1 MKKKTHET
9 VKQELLISLKEN
21 DEVEESGLDETA
33 NATKDPTEAVVII
46 QRCEEIIKMQNKRA
60 IVYIGKQ
67 GQLLKK
73 FKDTKQLFEPV
84 GQSKS
89 IIHSNM
95 GLCKL
100 NKYPT
105 LEKSTLSSN
114 YFKNNFRVIK
124 TMCKNNVTPVSYITL
139 K

>member
-1 MKKKTHET
+1 M
-9 VKQELLISLKEN
+9 KQELLISLKEN
-21 DEVEESGLDETA
+21 DEVEKSGLDETA

-46 QRCEEIIKMQNKRA
+46 QREEIIKMQNKRA

-89 IIHSNM
+89 TIHSNM

-105 LEKSTLSSN
+105 LENRRYHPT
-114 YFKNNFRVIK
+114 
-124 TMCKNNVTPVSYITL
+124 TL
-139 K
+139 KITSE

>member
-46 QRCEEIIKMQNKRA
+46 QREEIIKMQNKRA

-89 IIHSNM
+89 TIHSNM

-124 TMCKNNVTPVSYITL
+124 TMCKNNVTPFSYITL

>member
-21 DEVEESGLDETA
+21 NEVEESGLDETA

-73 FKDTKQLFEPV
+73 FKDSL
-84 GQSKS
+84 
-89 IIHSNM
+89 
-95 GLCKL
+95 
-100 NKYPT
+100 
-105 LEKSTLSSN
+105 
-114 YFKNNFRVIK
+114 
-124 TMCKNNVTPVSYITL
+124 
-139 K
+139 

>member
-1 MKKKTHET
+1 M
-9 VKQELLISLKEN
+9 KQELLISLKEN
-21 DEVEESGLDETA
+21 DEVEESGPDETA

-46 QRCEEIIKMQNKRA
+46 QREEIIKMQNKRA
-60 IVYIGKQ
+60 IVYIGEQ

-89 IIHSNM
+89 TIHSNM

-124 TMCKNNVTPVSYITL
+124 TMCKNNATPLSCIIL